1 MEFIVLK
8 SYPLQSSTALGIG
21 YGGLQLTISN
31 IYSTCAVT
39 DMFHVVVEM
48 ARLGWAAQHSPW
60 SSTDTIKLLLE
71 LQTIH
76 RL

>member
-1 MEFIVLK
+1 MEFFVLN

-39 DMFHVVVEM
+39 DMFHVVEM
-48 ARLGWAAQHSPW
+48 PRLGWAAQHSPW
-60 SSTDTIKLLLE
+60 SGTNTIKLLLE